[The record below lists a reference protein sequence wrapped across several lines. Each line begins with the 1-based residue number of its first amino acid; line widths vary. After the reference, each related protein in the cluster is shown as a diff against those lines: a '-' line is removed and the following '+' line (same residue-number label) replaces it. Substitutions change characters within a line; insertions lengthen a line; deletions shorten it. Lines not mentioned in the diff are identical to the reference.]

1 MLAFA
6 LLATSIALQLTA
18 AVIALRLI
26 RVTGGRVAWS
36 IIATAL
42 LLMGARQAITF
53 YGLLAGDGA
62 IQPDLAAESVALI
75 ISALMVA
82 GVAMMGPLLRK
93 GPRSEQALRESD
105 ARLRG
110 IMNNTADG
118 IITIDEQGAIDS
130 FNHAAELMFGYT
142 AEEMRGLNVS
152 KLMPEP
158 HHGQHDQYLKNYL
171 RTGKGKILGIGPRE
185 LDGKRKDG
193 TLIPIDLAVS
203 EMRVGNTRL
212 FIGVVRDIT
221 ERKESEEQL
230 AQAQKMEAIGQL
242 TGGIA
247 HDFNNMLLAIIGN
260 LELLGDHIGENSAA
274 RKSLDIAFRAS
285 MSAADLTQRLL
296 AFSRRQPLNPVATD
310 VNQLILNTQPLLQR
324 TLGEDIDFETVLGG
338 GLWRAI
344 VDESQ
349 LESAILNL
357 AINARDAMRN
367 GGKLTLETGNMRL
380 DRDYAAG
387 HPDVTPGQYVMVA
400 VTDSGTGM
408 TAEVMERAFE
418 PFFTTKEIGKG
429 SGLGLSMIYGF
440 VKQSGGHVK
449 IYSEVGHGTTV
460 KIYLPRATVD
470 EQTRDDRSLQQRA
483 MPAGDESILVVE
495 DDPDVRAFV
504 TTALEALGYRVTE
517 AGDGPA
523 AVAIMDQGRDFD
535 LLFTDVVL
543 PGGMNGR
550 QIADEYAKR
559 YPRRK
564 ILFSSGYTENAIVH
578 HGRLDDDAELLAKP
592 YTREALARVMREI
605 LDKQRLSN

>member
-1 MLAFA
+1 
-6 LLATSIALQLTA
+6 
-18 AVIALRLI
+18 
-26 RVTGGRVAWS
+26 
-36 IIATAL
+36 
-42 LLMGARQAITF
+42 
-53 YGLLAGDGA
+53 
-62 IQPDLAAESVALI
+62 
-75 ISALMVA
+75 
-82 GVAMMGPLLRK
+82 
-93 GPRSEQALRESD
+93 
-105 ARLRG
+105 
-110 IMNNTADG
+110 
-118 IITIDEQGAIDS
+118 
-130 FNHAAELMFGYT
+130 
-142 AEEMRGLNVS
+142 
-152 KLMPEP
+152 
-158 HHGQHDQYLKNYL
+158 
-171 RTGKGKILGIGPRE
+171 
-185 LDGKRKDG
+185 
-193 TLIPIDLAVS
+193 
-203 EMRVGNTRL
+203 
-212 FIGVVRDIT
+212 
-221 ERKESEEQL
+221 
-230 AQAQKMEAIGQL
+230 
-242 TGGIA
+242 
-247 HDFNNMLLAIIGN
+247 
-260 LELLGDHIGENSAA
+260 
-274 RKSLDIAFRAS
+274 
-285 MSAADLTQRLL
+285 
-296 AFSRRQPLNPVATD
+296 
-310 VNQLILNTQPLLQR
+310 
-324 TLGEDIDFETVLGG
+324 
-338 GLWRAI
+338 
-344 VDESQ
+344 
-349 LESAILNL
+349 
-357 AINARDAMRN
+357 
-367 GGKLTLETGNMRL
+367 
-380 DRDYAAG
+380 
-387 HPDVTPGQYVMVA
+387 VTPGQFVMVA

-550 QIADEYAKR
+550 QIADEYAKQ
-559 YPRRK
+559 YPRGK

>member
-1 MLAFA
+1 MLGSS
-6 LLATSIALQLTA
+6 LLAASIALQFTA

-26 RVTGGRVAWS
+26 RVTGWRVAWS
-36 IIATAL
+36 LIATAL
-42 LLMGARQAITF
+42 LLMAARRSITF
-53 YGLLAGDGA
+53 YGLVSGDVA
-62 IQPDLAAESVALI
+62 QQPDLAAESVALI

-118 IITIDEQGAIDS
+118 IITIDEQGLIDS

-152 KLMPEP
+152 TLMPEP
-158 HHGQHDQYLKNYL
+158 HHGRHDQYLENYL

-203 EMRVGNTRL
+203 EMRVGDTRL

-221 ERKESEEQL
+221 ERKESQEQL

-260 LELLGDHIGENSAA
+260 LELLGDHIGENGAA
-274 RKSLDIAFRAS
+274 RKSLDVAFRAA

-338 GLWRAI
+338 GLWQAI

-349 LESAILNL
+349 LESAVLNL

-367 GGKLTLETGNMRL
+367 GGKLTLETGNVRL

-387 HPDVTPGQYVMVA
+387 HLDVTPGQYVMVA

-408 TAEVMERAFE
+408 TAKVMERAFE

-460 KIYLPRATVD
+460 KIYLPRAVGD
-470 EQTRDDRSLQQRA
+470 EQTRDDRSLRQRA
-483 MPAGDESILVVE
+483 MPSGDENILVVE

-504 TTALEALGYRVTE
+504 TTALEALGYSVTE
-517 AGDGPA
+517 AGDGPS

-543 PGGMNGR
+543 PSGMNGR
-550 QIADEYAKR
+550 QVADQYAKR
-559 YPRRK
+559 YPRGK

-592 YTREALARVMREI
+592 YTREALARVVREI
-605 LDKQRLSN
+605 LDK